1 MRDFDG
7 MSYEQIA
14 AHATMLRHNRW
25 VIEQEGGDVSAIN
38 AELEALD
45 VSARKRPQKITGTG
59 GNDIPAPK
67 RTRRR

>member
-14 AHATMLRHNRW
+14 AHATMLRHKRYD
-25 VIEQEGGDVSAIN
+25 IAQEGGDTSAID
-38 AELEALD
+38 AELEALG
-45 VSARKRPQKITGTG
+45 VSARKRPQQITGTG